1 VNDLADVLADRI
13 QLTRE
18 LEEARSTNLRLRLEL
33 SEALKQQAATSQELQ
48 ESREY
53 QIATGDVLKLISRSV
68 FDLQT
73 VLDTLTE
80 SAARL
85 CGADTAIIR
94 RRRGDEYPVSAT

>member
-1 VNDLADVLADRI
+1 VNDLAEVLADRI

-33 SEALKQQAATSQELQ
+33 SEALEQQAATSQELQ

-53 QIATGDVLKLISRSV
+53 QIATGDVLKLIR
-68 FDLQT
+68 
-73 VLDTLTE
+73 TE

-94 RRRGDEYPVSAT
+94 RRRGDVYPVSAT